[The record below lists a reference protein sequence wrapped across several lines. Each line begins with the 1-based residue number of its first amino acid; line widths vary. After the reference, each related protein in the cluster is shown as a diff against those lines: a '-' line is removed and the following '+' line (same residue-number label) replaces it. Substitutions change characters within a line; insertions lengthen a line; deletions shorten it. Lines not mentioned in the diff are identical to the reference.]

1 MVAHKINFMTTK
13 PITKTT
19 TGRVL
24 SGTVV
29 STKMAKTVVV
39 AVDSY
44 TKHPKYGKFMLRTKR
59 YQAHE
64 ETGALKVG
72 DKVKIK
78 ETKPISKHK
87 KFVVVK

>member
-1 MVAHKINFMTTK
+1 MTTK
-13 PITKTT
+13 PIIKTT

-87 KFVVVK
+87 KFVVLK

>member
-1 MVAHKINFMTTK
+1 MVAPKINFMTTK
-13 PITKTT
+13 PIIKTT

-39 AVDSY
+39 AVDSD
-44 TKHPKYGKFMLRTKR
+44 TKHPTYGKFMLRTKR
-59 YQAHE
+59 YQDHE

-87 KFVVVK
+87 KFVVLK